1 MKNVQ
6 KKDIIDIEEAL
17 FVIDMNNGFCNKG
30 LLADPSIKRIVPAIK
45 KLIEAVI
52 RKGEGLFFVNDYHTE
67 DSEELYRYP
76 THCMGDE
83 ESETIDEIKYYEQF
97 AHRIFHKNSRN
108 ALFAPGMMETLL
120 QMKNLKR
127 IVVVG
132 CCTDL
137 CVQNFVL
144 AVRDFF
150 DQFNMHVD
158 VIVPK
163 DAVET
168 YDAPGIHDRVEKT
181 ERTYSVLE
189 DNGIKLVK
197 TLKEGN

>member
-1 MKNVQ
+1 MKNVE

-17 FVIDMNNGFCNKG
+17 FVIDMNNGFCKEG

-45 KLIEAVI
+45 KLIEAVMK
-52 RKGEGLFFVNDYHTE
+52 KGEGLFIANDYHTR
-67 DSEELYRYP
+67 DSEELNRYP

-83 ESETIDEIKYYEQF
+83 ESETIDELKTYEQY

-108 ALFAPGMMETLL
+108 AIFAPGVMDTLL
-120 QMKNLKR
+120 QMKKLKR

-137 CVQNFVL
+137 CVHNFAL
-144 AVRDFF
+144 ALRDFF
-150 DQFNMHVD
+150 DEHNMHID

-168 YDAPGIHDRVEKT
+168 YDLPGVHDRNEKA
-181 ERTYSVLE
+181 EKAYESLE
-189 DNGIKLVK
+189 SNGIKLVK